1 MVKTRVELKSKLKEW
16 IEQRQ
21 TPFTTQEAK
30 DEMSKV
36 ATNIFLS
43 PNRLTK
49 YIKATAAADYDP
61 KHRNW
66 KVNLRPFK
74 KIKSGD

>member
-1 MVKTRVELKSKLKEW
+1 MVKTRSELKVKLKEW

-21 TPFTTQEAK
+21 EPFTTQEAK
-30 DEMSKV
+30 DEMSKT

-49 YIKATAAADYDP
+49 YIRGTAAAEYDP
-61 KHRNW
+61 REEHW
-66 KVNLRPFK
+66 KVRLKPLK
-74 KIKSGD
+74 HK